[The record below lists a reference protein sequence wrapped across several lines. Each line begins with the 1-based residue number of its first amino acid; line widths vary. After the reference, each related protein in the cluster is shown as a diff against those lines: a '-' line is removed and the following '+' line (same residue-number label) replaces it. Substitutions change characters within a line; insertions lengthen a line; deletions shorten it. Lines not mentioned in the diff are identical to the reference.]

1 MRRSKLNLNLFL
13 LMFIMLILIGA
24 VATTAYAAEV
34 TVSLPTFDV
43 TMNGVEIE
51 DEYRQYPFIVY
62 KDITYFPMTYFDSRF
77 LGLVTGWDNLKGL
90 EIYKTTETVE
100 YEPYKQNWKNSNKY
114 AASIPKFNIVVNGKA
129 INNSTEK
136 YPLLSFRNVSYFPMT
151 WRFAVDEFGWKYSF
165 TSEDGL
171 IINSTPPTL
180 YADLSDNQ
188 WPLIFDRTFKIV
200 DDIISMQIKSY
211 RIAYS
216 SKLYISING
225 EEQRQLG
232 DNKYVYGVTTY
243 RDIDNN
249 IGMKS
254 NYYMEIKDGWL
265 YINAYNYQEENSSRL
280 YKVNIK
286 TGETVPVVESDDFII
301 GETANGLNSGDI
313 NMTDYEKLL
322 IYTYLKY
329 IQNASDDFYKEYFTI
344 NPTVTYDYIWVK
356 EIRVDGSTNPTSY
369 ITFTCIPFVGAHLS
383 VGIDEITFS
392 TDYVGNIEL
401 KEFKNIKNYSLPEHL
416 KSLIIKPIPGEYEP
430 YCLC

>member
-1 MRRSKLNLNLFL
+1 MRRLKHNLNLFL
-13 LMFIMLILIGA
+13 LTFSMLLLICVGD
-24 VATTAYAAEV
+24 TTTYAAEV

-77 LGLVTGWDNLKGL
+77 LGLVTEWDNLKGL

-114 AASIPKFNIVVNGKA
+114 TASIPKFNIVVNGKA

-136 YPLLSFRNVSYFPMT
+136 YPLLSFRNVTYFPMT

-180 YADLSDNQ
+180 YADPDNP
-188 WPLIFDRTFKIV
+188 WPLIFDRTYEINDDKIN
-200 DDIISMQIKSY
+200 IQIKSY

-232 DNKYVYGVTTY
+232 DNNYVYGVTTY

-249 IGMKS
+249 SIGMRS
-254 NYYMEIKDGWL
+254 NSYMELKDDWL
-265 YINAYNYQEENSSRL
+265 YINAYNYQEENTSRL

-286 TGETVPVVESDDFII
+286 TGETVPADESDNLNYLKISSYLQEESIKVFSPYYELLGFII
-301 GETANGLNSGDI
+301 FDYGDEEVI
-313 NMTDYEKLL
+313 N
-322 IYTYLKY
+322 
-329 IQNASDDFYKEYFTI
+329 
-344 NPTVTYDYIWVK
+344 
-356 EIRVDGSTNPTSY
+356 
-369 ITFTCIPFVGAHLS
+369 
-383 VGIDEITFS
+383 
-392 TDYVGNIEL
+392 GNIETV
-401 KEFKNIKNYSLPEHL
+401 FHYTIIHKNYDRDPDTVEYIKEAKERGDKNYQIYYDEYLKPKNMNFYFKAVISENDNITLYSLNL
-416 KSLIIKPIPGEYEP
+416 ATDDWYQVKMSDYIVGAQK
-430 YCLC
+430 

>member
-1 MRRSKLNLNLFL
+1 MRRSKPNLNLFFLTFSML
-13 LMFIMLILIGA
+13 LLICVG
-24 VATTAYAAEV
+24 ATTAYAAEV

-62 KDITYFPMTYFDSRF
+62 KDITYFPVTYFDSRF
-77 LGLVTGWDNLKGL
+77 LGLVTEWDNLKGL

-114 AASIPKFNIVVNGKA
+114 TVSIPKFNIVVNGKA

-136 YPLLSFRNVSYFPMT
+136 YPLLSFRNVTYFPMT

-165 TSEDGL
+165 TSENGL

-180 YADLSDNQ
+180 YADPSDNP
-188 WPLIFDRTFKIV
+188 WPIIFDRTFKIV
-200 DDIISMQIKSY
+200 DDIINMQIKSY

-232 DNKYVYGVTTY
+232 DNNYVYGVTTY

-249 IGMKS
+249 AIGMRS

-265 YINAYNYQEENSSRL
+265 YINAYNYKEESSSRL

-286 TGETVPVVESDDFII
+286 TGETVPVVESDNLNYYKISSYLQDESINVFSPYYELLDFII
-301 GETANGLNSGDI
+301 
-313 NMTDYEKLL
+313 
-322 IYTYLKY
+322 
-329 IQNASDDFYKEYFTI
+329 SDYKEEIVDRNVETI
-344 NPTVTYDYIWVK
+344 FNYTVI
-356 EIRVDGSTNPTSY
+356 
-369 ITFTCIPFVGAHLS
+369 H
-383 VGIDEITFS
+383 
-392 TDYVGNIEL
+392 
-401 KEFKNIKNYSLPEHL
+401 KNYDKDPDTVEY
-416 KSLIIKPIPGEYEP
+416 IKEAKELGDSNYQQLYNEYLQPKEMNF
-430 YCLC
+430 